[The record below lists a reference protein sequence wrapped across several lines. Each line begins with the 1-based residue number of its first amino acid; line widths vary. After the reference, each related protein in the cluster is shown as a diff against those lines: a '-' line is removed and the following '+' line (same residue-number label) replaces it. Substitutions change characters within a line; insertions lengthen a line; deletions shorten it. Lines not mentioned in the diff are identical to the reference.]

1 MLANYLVRKIMNTIP
16 KYTTCNL
23 LDHVS
28 LRPRLDALIA
38 AHQEDLDRANA
49 LEKRIA
55 NLLEQHATKVL
66 HYLKHRMKLLC
77 HAYLSGGRTIRVVCC
92 ME

>member
-1 MLANYLVRKIMNTIP
+1 MLENYLVRKIMNIIP
-16 KYTTCNL
+16 KHTTCNL

-66 HYLKHRMKLLC
+66 NSLRPRMKLVC
-77 HAYLSGGRTIRVVCC
+77 HAYLSGGRTVRAICR